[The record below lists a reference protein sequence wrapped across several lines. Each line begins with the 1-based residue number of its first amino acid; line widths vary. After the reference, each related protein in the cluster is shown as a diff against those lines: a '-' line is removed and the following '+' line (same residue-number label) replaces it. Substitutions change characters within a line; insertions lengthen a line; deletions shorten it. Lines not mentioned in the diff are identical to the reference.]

1 VSFGQALPIA
11 IDVNK
16 CMYVCVSEEER
27 RKGDL
32 PTWKSRETAA
42 GVGGMRRGRR
52 LMQLLE
58 ESFAPSMEQWV
69 LWCDYVEEQRR
80 AWTGF
85 AGLWG
90 GWR

>member
-1 VSFGQALPIA
+1 
-11 IDVNK
+11 
-16 CMYVCVSEEER
+16 
-27 RKGDL
+27 
-32 PTWKSRETAA
+32 
-42 GVGGMRRGRR
+42 MRRGRR

-85 AGLWG
+85 AGCG
-90 GWR
+90 GDGGDLTKEQRGLANGSRLGG